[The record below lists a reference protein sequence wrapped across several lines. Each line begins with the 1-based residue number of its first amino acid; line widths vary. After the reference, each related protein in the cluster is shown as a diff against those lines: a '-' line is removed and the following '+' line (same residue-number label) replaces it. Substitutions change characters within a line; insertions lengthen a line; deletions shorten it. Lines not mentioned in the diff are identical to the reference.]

1 MPSSKQV
8 QVFAALTALP
18 GKEAELRETL
28 TALVAP
34 TRAEPGNSSYMIHE
48 DINKPGSFWFFEIY
62 KDQEAVDAHMKSPY
76 LAAALSKAK
85 PILAAEPLIV
95 SAKLIAGD

>member
-1 MPSSKQV
+1 MPTSEQV

-34 TRAEPGNSSYMIHE
+34 TRAEPGNSRYMIHK
-48 DINKPGSFWFFEIY
+48 DINKPATFWFLEIY
-62 KDQEAVDAHMKSPY
+62 TGKEAVHATIKSPY

-95 SAKLIAGD
+95 SAKL